1 MKFKIIPEST
11 IRDAMNVTPLKR
23 IRKPRTIP
31 ARASREIKTLLAYQ
45 RAGTFKVAF
54 QIGLIVRKIPIGPLN
69 IMRAKIVATRV
80 ASDSTVI
87 CYSQPKTIY

>member
-31 ARASREIKTLLAYQ
+31 TRDSKEIKTLLAYQ

-54 QIGLIVRKIPIGPLN
+54 QIGLIVRNMPIGPLN

-87 CYSQPKTIY
+87 CYSQPKTMY